1 MAVFCNGCL
10 LYCPIHLNVSAPL
23 YLCKDNWVVCKR
35 HTGYVAANTC
45 EVSLATTDIPRLNLR
60 LSQATCSA
68 IEFSFLEEMK
78 NSYKKL
84 KTYCKKIILKIL
96 FLPWVLCSC
105 VYSSYP
111 NCCIMEMYIP
121 SNLMWSVKAFVNQ
134 SVLFSEN
141 RLKYCW
147 TVWWNT
153 FSAIGVFLHFCI
165 DF

>member
-1 MAVFCNGCL
+1 MAIFCNGPL
-10 LYCPIHLNVSAPL
+10 LYCPIHLNLSAPL
-23 YLCKDNWVVCKR
+23 YLCKDNWVVCKQ
-35 HTGYVAANTC
+35 HTANTC
-45 EVSLATTDIPRLNLR
+45 EVSPATTDILRLNLR

-68 IEFSFLEEMK
+68 IEIFFFRRNEKFLTKSWKSYTEKK
-78 NSYKKL
+78 NL
-84 KTYCKKIILKIL
+84 
-96 FLPWVLCSC
+96 LPWVLCSC
-105 VYSSYP
+105 IYSSYH
-111 NCCIMEMYIP
+111 NYCIMGMYIP